1 MSHGRCSVYSPVY
14 SNCQPCSLPA
24 FHVTSHC
31 CFHGRDMPSFLVV
44 HLAGLANNVN
54 QEQRKAIPIYRRVA
68 STGLSLFVLLVC
80 SYSIYRP
87 ATDNTAQPDPV
98 QASMRRYAPLKPHLP
113 AFGPVC
119 FLPGPNSGLESK
131 RNFTIAQYAL
141 APVVLRPDD
150 SCDLLVVDGVPPEIA
165 RARYPLFSV
174 RQTWG
179 RDLELMR
186 KIGVK
191 R

>member
-1 MSHGRCSVYSPVY
+1 MNP
-14 SNCQPCSLPA
+14 
-24 FHVTSHC
+24 
-31 CFHGRDMPSFLVV
+31 
-44 HLAGLANNVN
+44 
-54 QEQRKAIPIYRRVA
+54 EQRKAIPIYRRVA

-80 SYSIYRP
+80 AYSIYRA

-98 QASMRRYAPLKPHLP
+98 QASMRRYAPLKPYLP

-141 APVVLRPDD
+141 APVVLRPDET
-150 SCDLLVVDGVPPEIA
+150 CDLLVVDGVPPEIA
-165 RARYPLFSV
+165 QAKYSLFSV
-174 RQTWG
+174 RQSWG
-179 RDLELMR
+179 RNLELMKR
-186 KIGVK
+186 IGVK